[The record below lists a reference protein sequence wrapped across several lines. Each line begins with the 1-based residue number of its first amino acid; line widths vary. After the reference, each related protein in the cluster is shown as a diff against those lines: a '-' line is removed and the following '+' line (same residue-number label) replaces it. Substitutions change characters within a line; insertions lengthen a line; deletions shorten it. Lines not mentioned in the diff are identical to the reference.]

1 MPTETTYLEHYGVK
15 GMRWGVRKSPTQSS
29 SARSARSAKDVGATK
44 MSSLKQ
50 GGKNVA
56 KFLKSDMGKITI
68 GTVGYVGFNYLGY
81 RATNGLVETLVRE
94 GTRRAPV
101 RALMP

>member
-1 MPTETTYLEHYGVK
+1 MSTETTYLEHYGVK
-15 GMRWGVRKSPTQSS
+15 GMRWGVRKSSTQS
-29 SARSARSAKDVGATK
+29 RSARSAKDVGATK